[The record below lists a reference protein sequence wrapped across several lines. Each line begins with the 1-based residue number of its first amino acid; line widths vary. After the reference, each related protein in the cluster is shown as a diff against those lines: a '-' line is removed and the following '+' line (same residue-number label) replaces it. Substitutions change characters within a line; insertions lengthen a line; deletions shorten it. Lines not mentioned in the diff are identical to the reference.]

1 MRAFDVDGLTRRS
14 LLQGAAAAAGAA
26 ALPGALAAPARA
38 ASGPYEP
45 TWESID
51 SHPLPR
57 WFDDAK
63 IGIFI
68 HWGIFSV
75 PAWAPRGKYAEWY
88 PNDMRIA
95 GGPTY
100 EYHRSTYGPDFAYR
114 DFIPMFR
121 AERWDPDHWAQ
132 LFRDAGARYVVPVG
146 EHHDGFP
153 LWNTATTRWNS
164 ARMGPRRDIVREL
177 GAATRS
183 LRMRYAPSYHQLL
196 NYYAPEYDAPHP
208 LYLSDG
214 YVERWMLPQLHEL
227 VEKHEADML
236 WLDGDWM
243 ATAETFRTKELT
255 AWYYNRAHR
264 RGREVLVN
272 DRLGQV
278 RSQHGDFYTAEY
290 DYNSD
295 QGIEHKWENTRGC
308 GASFG
313 FNRNEPPED
322 YMTAPELLELLVK
335 SVAYWGNLLLNVGP
349 AADGTINDIQ
359 RELLRAMG
367 RWLETNGDGI
377 YGTRFWREQESET
390 REGHTL
396 YYTAKESDVYAFVVG
411 RPGPRVTLPAADLPE
426 LRRGSRVRLLG
437 SQRPLR
443 YERNGPDLA
452 VELPSKLHEQ
462 PIHTLHF
469 GRRRVY

>member
-1 MRAFDVDGLTRRS
+1 MHAHELTRRS
-14 LLQGAAAAAGAA
+14 FLHGAVAAAGAA
-26 ALPGALAAPARA
+26 ALAAPARGVA
-38 ASGPYEP
+38 AGGRYEP
-45 TWESID
+45 TWESLD

-75 PAWAPRGKYAEWY
+75 PAWAPRGRYAEWY

-100 EYHRSTYGPDFAYR
+100 EYHRRTYGADFAYR

-121 AERWDPDHWAQ
+121 AERWDPDEWAQ

-153 LWNTATTRWNS
+153 LWDTRTTDWN
-164 ARMGPRRDIVREL
+164 ARRMGPRRDIVREL
-177 GAATRS
+177 GAAARS

-196 NYYAPEYDAPHP
+196 NYYAPEYDGPHP
-208 LYLSDG
+208 LYLSEA
-214 YVERWMLPQLHEL
+214 YVQQWMLPQLHEL
-227 VEKHEADML
+227 IERYEADML

-243 ATAETFRTKELT
+243 ASADTFKTKELT
-255 AWYYNRAHR
+255 AWYYNRR
-264 RGREVLVN
+264 RDVLVN

-278 RSQHGDFYTAEY
+278 RSRHGDFYTAEY

-322 YMTAPELLELLVK
+322 YMSEAELLELLVK

-349 AADGTINDIQ
+349 AADGSINDIQ
-359 RELLRAMG
+359 RDLLGAMG
-367 RWLETNGDGI
+367 RWLDRNGDGI
-377 YGTRFWREQESET
+377 YGTRFWREQESAT

-396 YYTAKESDVYAFVVG
+396 YYTARGRDVYAFIVG
-411 RPGPRVTLPAADLPE
+411 RPGARVSLPAADLPE
-426 LRRGSRVRLLG
+426 PRRVRLLG
-437 SQRPLR
+437 SARPLR
-443 YERNGPDLA
+443 WQRHGPDVV
-452 VELPSKLHEQ
+452 VELPSRLPEQ
-462 PIHTLHF
+462 PIHGLEVS
-469 GRRRVY
+469 GA

>member
-1 MRAFDVDGLTRRS
+1 MHAHDLTRRS
-14 LLQGAAAAAGAA
+14 FLQGAMAAAGAA
-26 ALPGALAAPARA
+26 ALAAPARGGTA
-38 ASGPYEP
+38 TGRYEP
-45 TWESID
+45 TWESLD

-75 PAWAPRGKYAEWY
+75 PAWAPRGRYAEWY
-88 PNDMRIA
+88 PNDMRIV

-100 EYHRSTYGPDFAYR
+100 EYHRSTYGADFAYR
-114 DFIPMFR
+114 DFIGMFR
-121 AERWDPDHWAQ
+121 AERWDPDEWAQ

-153 LWNTATTRWNS
+153 LWDTRTTDWN
-164 ARMGPRRDIVREL
+164 ARRMGPRRDIVREL
-177 GAATRS
+177 GRATRS

-208 LYLSDG
+208 LYLSEA
-214 YVERWMLPQLHEL
+214 YVDQWMLPQLHEL
-227 VEKHEADML
+227 IERYEADML

-243 ATAETFRTKELT
+243 ASAEAFKTKELV
-255 AWYYNRAHR
+255 AWYYNRR
-264 RGREVLVN
+264 RDVLVN

-278 RSQHGDFYTAEY
+278 RSRHGDFYTAEY

-322 YMTAPELLELLVK
+322 YMTEPELLELLVK

-359 RELLRAMG
+359 RGLLAAMG
-367 RWLETNGDGI
+367 RWLDRNGDGI
-377 YGTRFWREQESET
+377 YGTRYWREQESAT
-390 REGHTL
+390 REGQRV
-396 YYTAKESDVYAFVVG
+396 YYTARDRDVYAFVVG
-411 RPGPRVTLPAADLPE
+411 RPGREVTLPAADLPAP
-426 LRRGSRVRLLG
+426 RRVRLLG
-437 SQRPLR
+437 SGRPLR
-443 YERNGPDLA
+443 WVLRGPDLV
-452 VELPSKLHEQ
+452 VELPSRLPEQ
-462 PIHTLHF
+462 PIHGLEIR
-469 GRRRVY
+469 GR